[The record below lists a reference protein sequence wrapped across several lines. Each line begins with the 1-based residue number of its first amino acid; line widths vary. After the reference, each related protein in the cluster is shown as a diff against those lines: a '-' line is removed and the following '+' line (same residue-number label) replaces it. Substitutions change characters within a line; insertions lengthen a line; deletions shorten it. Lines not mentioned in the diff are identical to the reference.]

1 MIRHIGW
8 SSEFHKN
15 SGEGQLA
22 RKYINT
28 YFKGKKI
35 KIISP
40 KISFFLSD
48 YIFQIYGIFVLW
60 YYYFLGK
67 KIIYI
72 NYLPLWNFLI
82 FLLSPPNTVF
92 GPITGSIQI
101 NKIQNIKSI
110 FRFFIIPLFYKIS
123 LLILNFRARKIIFGT
138 NILIKFLNKNILRKS
153 KLNFIL
159 ENIKFKNSSKKKRE
173 YDLIV
178 YYRNHENKFFSHH
191 TRFINSQ
198 IKNRKK
204 VIIVGDKLN
213 IEGALQ
219 LGKVSRKKIKN
230 LISISKFALSGDENL
245 LSFFNLECLQNNV
258 KVIFNYKL
266 KFQIAK
272 INKKLFIP
280 YNFETNKFIK

>member
-230 LISISKFALSGDENL
+230 LISISKFALSGDDNL

-266 KFQIAK
+266 KFQITK
-272 INKKLFIP
+272 INKRLFIP
-280 YNFETNKFIK
+280 YNFGTNRFIK

>member
-15 SGEGQLA
+15 TGEGQLA

-40 KISFFLSD
+40 QISFFLSN
-48 YIFQIYGIFVLW
+48 YIYQIYGIFVLW
-60 YYYFLGK
+60 FYYFLGK
-67 KIIYI
+67 KLIYI

-110 FRFFIIPLFYKIS
+110 FRLFIIPLFYKIS
-123 LLILNFRARKIIFGT
+123 LLILNLRAKKIIFGT
-138 NILIKFLNKNILRKS
+138 NILVKFLNKKILKKS

-159 ENIKFKNSSKKKRE
+159 ENFKFKNSSKKKRE

-178 YYRNHENKFFSHH
+178 YYRKHENKFFSHH
-191 TRFINSQ
+191 ISFISSQ
-198 IKNRKK
+198 IKNKKK
-204 VIIVGDKLN
+204 VLVVGDKLN

-230 LISISKFALSGDENL
+230 LISISKFALSGDDNL

-266 KFQIAK
+266 KFQITK
-272 INKKLFIP
+272 INKRLFIP
-280 YNFETNKFIK
+280 YNFGTNRFIK

>member
-8 SSEFHKN
+8 SAEFHKN
-15 SGEGQLA
+15 TGEGQLA

-40 KISFFLSD
+40 QISFFLSD

-110 FRFFIIPLFYKIS
+110 FRFFMIPLFYKIS
-123 LLILNFRARKIIFGT
+123 LLILNLRARKIIFGT
-138 NILIKFLNKNILRKS
+138 NILIKFLNKKILKKS

-159 ENIKFKNSSKKKRE
+159 ENFKFKNSSKKKRE